1 MREESMVGIASFGGY
16 IPRRRLSRKA
26 IVDANGWFNAGLR
39 AYAKADRAICAWD
52 EDSVT
57 MAVEAARDALADA
70 PRDGFRALYL
80 ATTSAPFEDRQNA
93 GIVAQALRLGAEL
106 NTMDVGASQRA
117 GTTGLIAAL
126 DAVAARG
133 GPVLYLAAEKRRAAA
148 ASPAE
153 LLYGDGA
160 AALILDRADGVA
172 RFLGS
177 RSASVD
183 FVDHYKGKG
192 REFDY
197 GWEERW
203 IRDEGFLKIVPPV
216 IAGAL
221 AEAGVKAADIAHFC
235 LPCTL
240 PRVAQAI
247 AKQVGLSESSIRTNL
262 DGACGDTGTAHPL
275 VMLVHALQEAK
286 PGERI
291 LVASFGNGSDALVFE
306 ATGALPAM
314 QQKRRGII
322 GSLRQRK
329 EEANY
334 AKYLATN
341 DLVKMERG
349 LRAEV
354 DKQTP
359 LTTLYRKKDMLLS
372 LVGGRCE
379 RCGTVQFPKSNIC
392 VNPNCRAMHSQ
403 VDQPFSE
410 FSGKIMSFTADN
422 LTYCP
427 EPPAHYGMVQFTE
440 GGRMMVDFTEV
451 DAGAVEVGMPMRM
464 VFRIKEVDPARG
476 FTKYFW
482 KAAPAGGAKEV

>member
-1 MREESMVGIASFGGY
+1 MAGIASFGGY
-16 IPRRRLSRKA
+16 IPRLRLSRKSM
-26 IVDANGWFNAGLR
+26 VDANGWFNGSLR
-39 AYAKADRAICAWD
+39 AYAKAERAICSWD

-57 MAVEAARDALADA
+57 MAVEAARDALADG
-70 PRDGFRALYL
+70 PRDHFRALYF

-93 GIVAQALRLGAEL
+93 GIVAQALRLGEEL
-106 NTMDVGASQRA
+106 NTMDMGASQRA
-117 GTTGLIAAL
+117 GTTGLVAAL

-133 GPVLYLAAEKRRAAA
+133 GPVLYIAAEKRRAPA

-160 AALILDRADGVA
+160 AALVLDRGDGVA
-172 RFLGS
+172 KFLGS
-177 RSASVD
+177 RSSSVD

-203 IRDEGFLKIVPPV
+203 IRDEGYMKLIPPV
-216 IAGAL
+216 IG
-221 AEAGVKAADIAHFC
+221 GVLTDTGLKPADIAHFC

-247 AKQVGLSESSIRTNL
+247 AKQAGLPESSVRSNL
-262 DGACGDTGTAHPL
+262 DGLCGDTGTAHPL

-291 LVASFGNGSDALVFE
+291 LVASFGNGSDAL
-306 ATGALPAM
+306 PAM
-314 QQKRRGII
+314 QRQRRGIS
-322 GSLRQRK
+322 GSLKRRK
-329 EEANY
+329 EETNY
-334 AKYLATN
+334 AKYLAFN
-341 DLVKMERG
+341 DLIKMERG
-349 LRAEV
+349 LRSEV

-359 LTTLYRKKDMLLS
+359 LTTLYRKRDMLLS
-372 LVGGRCE
+372 LMGGKCE

-410 FSGKIMSFTADN
+410 FGGTVMSFTADN

-427 EPPAHYGMVQFTE
+427 EPPAHYGMVQFAE

-451 DAGAVEVGMPMRM
+451 DAGQVEVGMPMRM

-482 KAAPAGGAKEV
+482 KAAPTGGAREV

>member
-1 MREESMVGIASFGGY
+1 MVGIASFGGY
-16 IPRRRLSRKA
+16 IPRLRLSRKA

-39 AYAKADRAICAWD
+39 AYAKAERAICSWD
-52 EDSVT
+52 EDSLT
-57 MAVEAARDALADA
+57 MAVDAARDALADR

-93 GIVAQALRLGAEL
+93 GIVAEALRLGEDL
-106 NTMDVGASQRA
+106 STMDVGASQRA
-117 GTTGLIAAL
+117 GTSGLIAAL

-133 GPVLYLAAEKRRAAA
+133 GPVLYIAAEKRRAAA
-148 ASPAE
+148 ASPHE

-160 AALILDRADGVA
+160 AAFLLDRDDGVA
-172 RFLGS
+172 KFIAS
-177 RSASVD
+177 RSSSVD
-183 FVDHYKGKG
+183 FVDHFKGKG

-197 GWEERW
+197 NWEERW
-203 IRDEGFLKIVPPV
+203 IRDEGYLKIVPPV
-216 IAGAL
+216 LKGVL
-221 AEAGVKAADIAHFC
+221 AEAKLTPGDIAHFC

-247 AKQVGLSESSIRTNL
+247 AKVAGFAETSLRPNL
-262 DGACGDTGTAHPL
+262 DGQCGDTGTAHPL

-291 LVASFGNGSDALVFE
+291 LVASFGQGCDALIFE
-306 ATGALPAM
+306 ATAALPAM
-314 QQKRRGII
+314 QKARQGVL
-322 GSLRQRK
+322 GSLSRRK
-329 EEANY
+329 EETNY
-334 AKYLATN
+334 SRYLAFN

-354 DKQTP
+354 DKQTQ
-359 LTTLYRKKDMLLS
+359 LSTLYRKKEMLLA
-372 LVGGRCE
+372 LVGGKCE

-410 FSGKIMSFTADN
+410 FTGRVMSFTADN

-427 EPPAHYGMVQFTE
+427 DPPAHYGMVQFAE

-451 DAGAVEVGMPMRM
+451 DPGRVEVGMPMRM

-482 KAAPAGGAKEV
+482 KAAPMGAAKES

>member
-1 MREESMVGIASFGGY
+1 MVGIASFGGY
-16 IPRRRLSRKA
+16 IPRLRLSRKA

-39 AYAKADRAICAWD
+39 AYGKAERAICSWD
-52 EDSVT
+52 EDALT
-57 MAVEAARDALADA
+57 MAVEAARDALAER

-93 GIVAQALRLGAEL
+93 GIVAEALRLGSAV

-117 GTTGLIAAL
+117 GTTALIAAL
-126 DAVAARG
+126 DAAAARG
-133 GPVLYLAAEKRRAAA
+133 GPVLYVAAEKRRAPA

-160 AALILDRADGVA
+160 AALVLDRAPGIAKFVA
-172 RFLGS
+172 S

-197 GWEERW
+197 AWEERW
-203 IRDEGFLKIVPPV
+203 IRDEGYLKIVPPV
-216 IAGAL
+216 IQALL
-221 AEAGVKAADIAHFC
+221 AETGLEPGAVAHFSM
-235 LPCTL
+235 PCTL
-240 PRVAQAI
+240 PRVVQMI
-247 AKQVGLSESSIRTNL
+247 ARQLGFPEASLRPNL
-262 DGACGDTGTAHPL
+262 DGLCGDTGSAHPL

-291 LVASFGNGSDALVFE
+291 LVTSFGNGCDALLFE
-306 ATGALPAM
+306 ATAELPAM
-314 QQKRRGII
+314 QKARRGIL
-322 GSLRQRK
+322 GSLKRRK
-329 EEANY
+329 EETNY
-334 AKYLATN
+334 GKYLAFN

-359 LTTLYRKKDMLLS
+359 LSILYRNKDMLLA

-379 RCGTVQFPKSNIC
+379 RCSTVQFPKSNIC
-392 VNPNCRAMHSQ
+392 VNPNCRARHTQ

-410 FSGKIMSFTADN
+410 FSGRIVSYTADN
-422 LTYCP
+422 LTYSP
-427 EPPAHYGMVQFTE
+427 EPPAHYGMVQFAE
-440 GGRMMVDFTEV
+440 GGRMMVDFTDI
-451 DAGAVEVGMPMRM
+451 DAGGIEVGMPMRM
-464 VFRIKEVDPARG
+464 VFRIKEIDPQRG

-482 KAAPAGGAKEV
+482 KAAPALPKES

>member
-1 MREESMVGIASFGGY
+1 MVGIASFGGY
-16 IPRRRLSRKA
+16 IPRLRLSRKA
-26 IVDANGWFNAGLR
+26 MVDANGWFNGSLR
-39 AYAKADRAICAWD
+39 AHAKAERAICSWD
-52 EDSVT
+52 EDSLT
-57 MAVEAARDALADA
+57 MAVEAARDALADR
-70 PRDGFRALYL
+70 PRENFRALYL

-93 GIVAQALRLGAEL
+93 GIVAQALRLGEEL

-133 GPVLYLAAEKRRAAA
+133 GPVLYVAAEKRRAPA

-160 AALILDRADGVA
+160 AALVLDRGDGVA
-172 RFLGS
+172 KFLAS

-192 REFDY
+192 RDFDY
-197 GWEERW
+197 NWEERW
-203 IRDEGFLKIVPPV
+203 VRDEGYMKIVPPV
-216 IAGAL
+216 IEGAL
-221 AEAGVKAADIAHFC
+221 KEAGLKAADIGHFC

-240 PRVAQAI
+240 PRVAQGI
-247 AKQVGLSESSIRTNL
+247 AKKLGFAETSVRSNL
-262 DGACGDTGTAHPL
+262 DGQCGDTGTAHPL

-291 LVASFGNGSDALVFE
+291 LVASFGQGCDALVFE
-306 ATGALPAM
+306 ATAALPAM
-314 QQKRRGII
+314 QKARRGIL
-322 GSLRQRK
+322 GSLKRRK
-329 EEANY
+329 EETNY
-334 AKYLATN
+334 AKYLAFN
-341 DLVKMERG
+341 DLIKMERG
-349 LRAEV
+349 LRSEV

-372 LVGGRCE
+372 LVGGKCE

-392 VNPNCRAMHSQ
+392 VNPNCRARHSQ

-410 FSGKIMSFTADN
+410 FGGRVMSFTADN

-427 EPPAHYGMVQFTE
+427 EPPAHYGMVQFAE

-451 DAGAVEVGMPMRM
+451 DAGQVEVGMPMRM

-482 KAAPAGGAKEV
+482 KAAPAADAKEV